1 MARVLSLTPV
11 DALLSTFTAC
21 CLVNGG
27 TWMARVLSLTPVD
40 ALFST
45 FAACCLVNAR
55 TWIVL
60 FDGGVESKTLH

>member
-1 MARVLSLTPV
+1 M
-11 DALLSTFTAC
+11 DALFFTFAAC

-27 TWMARVLSLTPVD
+27 TWMARALSLTNVD

-45 FAACCLVNAR
+45 FAACCLVNDG

-60 FDGGVESKTLH
+60 FDAGAESKTLH